1 MPRQFCGLIT
11 LGQIAAP
18 TALTGV
24 VTAIAGNVED
34 GTHSYKMTYL
44 VSALHT
50 EASATSNVV
59 TVVDKTAAGKVT
71 LTLPVSADATV
82 TSRKIYR
89 TIANADPLVA
99 ANFLLLAT
107 IADNTTTTYL
117 DNIADGSLGAAAPTT
132 NDTFAVTYPVSIAA
146 SLTAA
151 GMSGATGALAYLN
164 VAEAGSGN
172 LVISSDSAIAAE
184 ASGYPIGDGNTVPI
198 LELNT
203 SGAMNDVIDAASL
216 YLYSATAGK
225 TAYVI
230 ARPRI

>member
-1 MPRQFCGLIT
+1 MRQFAGLIT

-18 TALTGV
+18 TAPAGVLTV
-24 VTAIAGNVED
+24 VAGNVD
-34 GTHSYKMTYL
+34 NGTHSYKLTYL
-44 VSALHT
+44 VGTLHT
-50 EASATSNVV
+50 EGSAASNVV

-82 TSRKIYR
+82 TSRKLYR
-89 TIANADPLVA
+89 TIANADPTVA

-132 NDTFAVTYPVSIAA
+132 NDTFAATYPVSIAA

-151 GMSGATGALAYLN
+151 GMEGATGGLGYLN
-164 VAEAGSGN
+164 IAEAGTGN
-172 LVISSDSAIAAE
+172 LVISSDSAISAE

-203 SGAMNDVIDAASL
+203 SGSPNDVIDAASL

-225 TAYVI
+225 QAYVI
-230 ARPRI
+230 ARPRV

>member
-1 MPRQFCGLIT
+1 MRQFAGLIT
-11 LGQIAAP
+11 LGQIAPP

-24 VTAIAGNVED
+24 LTVVTGNVED

-44 VSALHT
+44 VGSLHT

-59 TVVDKTAAGKVT
+59 TVVDKAVAGKVT
-71 LTLPVSADATV
+71 LTLPLSADTTV

-89 TIANADPLVA
+89 TIAGADPTVA

-132 NDTFAVTYPVSIAA
+132 NDTFAATYPVSIAA
-146 SLTAA
+146 TLTAA
-151 GMSGATGALAYLN
+151 GMDGATGGLAYLN

-172 LVISSDSAIAAE
+172 LVISSNSAIAAE
-184 ASGYPIGDGNTVPI
+184 ASGYPIGDGNTVPT

-203 SGAMNDVIDAASL
+203 SGSMNDVVDAASL

-225 TAYVI
+225 QCYVI
-230 ARPRI
+230 ARPRV